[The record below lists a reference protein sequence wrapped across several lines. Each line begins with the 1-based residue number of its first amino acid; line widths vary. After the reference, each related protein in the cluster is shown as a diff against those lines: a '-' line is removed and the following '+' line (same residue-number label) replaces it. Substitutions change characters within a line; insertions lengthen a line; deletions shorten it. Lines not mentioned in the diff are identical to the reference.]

1 MNNLK
6 SLSKLSDAEYLS
18 FLYAERERNKSKES
32 KSGWSIWAIIGS
44 VFALICYTY
53 NLLKTRN
60 DDVDIALCYYIVCA
74 FLPPILYS
82 SYLVERYKGFENG
95 DSRHV
100 GKIGDV
106 APLGFLCFIGGTNLL
121 LVIWGLYCDSFDL
134 VVYTGIVLFP
144 IFFSI
149 VLIFIHRK
157 KYVTTFDR
165 FAVSNIS
172 WLNKIMNFII
182 CGAIILPLNC
192 ARQKLSFGF
201 SLEFELAI
209 SFVILVIL
217 TYLLSNLL
225 FAKNKEKC
233 IDQIIDGYL
242 FRDWSK
248 EFSILQYEKEVLGA
262 RPTDELQSVYDRL
275 VFFETMIPDILK
287 RFEEKEKMLK
297 NECISK
303 SELKQLTA
311 EIDSNIKT
319 IDDLL
324 RLYNDILNRT
334 KELLDLKT
342 IVADKDFVVML
353 DLLMNK
359 QTFEKIH
366 SQSVELQNRMSSC
379 MKTAMEK
386 SKLSMCLKTECPYRK
401 RN

>member
-1 MNNLK
+1 MNNLY
-6 SLSKLSDAEYLS
+6 SLSKLSDADFLS
-18 FLYAERERNKSKES
+18 FLYAERERYKSKES

-44 VFALICYTY
+44 VFALICFEY
-53 NLLKTRN
+53 NLLKTSN
-60 DDVDIALCYYIVCA
+60 GDVDFALCYYIVCA
-74 FLPPILYS
+74 FLSPILYI
-82 SYLVERYKGFENG
+82 SYLVERYKGFKNG

-134 VVYTGIVLFP
+134 VVYSGFVLFP

-149 VLIFIHRK
+149 VSVFIQRDR
-157 KYVTTFDR
+157 YVTTFDR
-165 FAVSNIS
+165 FAVSNNS
-172 WLNKIMNFII
+172 RFNKIMNFII
-182 CGAIILPLNC
+182 CAAIILPLNC
-192 ARQKLSFGF
+192 VRQKLSFGF

-217 TYLLSNLL
+217 AYLLSNLI

-242 FRDWSK
+242 FRGWSK
-248 EFSILQYEKEVLGA
+248 EFSISQYEKETLGA
-262 RPTDELQSVYDRL
+262 RPTDELQSVYNRL
-275 VFFETMIPDILK
+275 VVFETMMPNILK

-303 SELKQLTA
+303 NELEQLTS
-311 EIDSNIKT
+311 EINSNIKT

-324 RLYNDILNRT
+324 LLYKDILNRA

-342 IVADKDFVVML
+342 VVADEDFVVML

-359 QTFEKIH
+359 QTFETIH
-366 SQSVELQNRMSSC
+366 SQSEELQNRMYSC
-379 MKTAMEK
+379 MKMAIEK
-386 SKLSMCLKTECPYRK
+386 YKLSMCLKTECPYRK
-401 RN
+401 EH